1 MRLAYRGSVNSWECD
16 ENAHLNVRFYVEKH
30 WQTLCGG
37 IGELGVEPQLGAHEL
52 LQRVS
57 VQHIRFL
64 QECRLAAPLSG
75 YIGIVYADS
84 SHMDVL
90 TELRQSFTDEPVS
103 ACIHRFTGLGGD
115 TTDDL
120 PQHAAPRGLA
130 DQDLPHTALLL
141 AEAERYGFK
150 TIGMGVIQASECT
163 TDVLQGGVSIA
174 HVHNYM
180 ARLSDSMPHLWGLMR
195 AESSQLEEHEGG
207 AVLEYRMR
215 YHRPLKMGER
225 FILNSGLNAVSA
237 KVQRFAH
244 LMFSKDQGDLCVS
257 AEAVGVRMDLHERR
271 AKVLSDE
278 MRAHMSQ
285 RLIRPLGNTKLN
297 H

>member
-1 MRLAYRGSVNSWECD
+1 
-16 ENAHLNVRFYVEKH
+16 VRFYVEKH

-37 IGELGVEPQLGAHEL
+37 IGELTVEPQLNVNEL
-52 LQRVS
+52 LQKIS

-75 YIGIVYADS
+75 YIGVVYADS

-90 TELRQSFTDEPVS
+90 TELRQSFTDELVS
-103 ACIHRFTGLGGD
+103 ACIHRFAGLSGD

-130 DQDLPHTALLL
+130 DQDLPHTVLSL
-141 AEAERYGFK
+141 ADVESYGFK
-150 TIGMGVIQASECT
+150 TIGMGIIQASECT
-163 TDVLQGGVSIA
+163 TEGLQDGVGIA

-195 AESSQLEEHEGG
+195 AQSGQLEEHEGG

-225 FILNSGLNAVSA
+225 FILHSGLNAVSA

-257 AEAVGVRMDLHERR
+257 AEAVGVRMDLLERR
-271 AKVLSDE
+271 AKVLSGE
-278 MRAHMSQ
+278 MRAHMSE
-285 RLIRPLGNTKLN
+285 RLIRPIGNTN
-297 H
+297 MNN